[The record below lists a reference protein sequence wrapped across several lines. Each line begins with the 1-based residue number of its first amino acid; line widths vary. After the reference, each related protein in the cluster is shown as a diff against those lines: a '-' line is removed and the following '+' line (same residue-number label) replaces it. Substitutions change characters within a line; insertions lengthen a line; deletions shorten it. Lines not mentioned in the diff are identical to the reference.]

1 MIINWRLNVMMLRGF
16 KISWETPAVRCR
28 NLTAYPKFLEV

>member
-16 KISWETPAVRCR
+16 KISWETPAVRCH